1 MDGGDRYMIWQAIA
15 PVGREAE
22 NPYYFEKLYINIH
35 SIEELCYV
43 LYENAFLIDN
53 DIVSKGLADWIYK
66 ECGLTDLASTLYSLI
81 NQHAHAVAFVGTIFD
96 YVGYYTPEE
105 VKKAESILRMNVSM
119 SVFDKWK
126 AKADFLYENRHY
138 KLAIKEY
145 ERVLKAAGDGE
156 STLISHVY
164 NNMGVTY
171 MALYLADKAVEC
183 FRKAWDIDG
192 NEDAGRH
199 YAAAMRIKHSEAEYI
214 RLATTDE
221 LISRFGVEV
230 ESAFEEGKQT
240 FENTDKAKSM
250 NEIFALKDTGNASLY
265 YEEIGRMTERLK
277 SDYRDVVL
285 ESD

>member
-1 MDGGDRYMIWQAIA
+1 MIWQALA

-22 NPYYFEKLYINIH
+22 NPYYFEKLFINIY
-35 SIEELCYV
+35 SIEELCYA

-53 DIVSKGLADWIYK
+53 DIVNKGLADWIYK

-81 NQHAHAVAFVGTIFD
+81 NQHCQASSFVGTILD
-96 YVGYYTPEE
+96 YVGYYSAEE
-105 VKKAESILRMNVSM
+105 IRKAESILKMNVSM

-145 ERVLKAAGDGE
+145 ERVLQNCDTEEPGLK
-156 STLISHVY
+156 SRVL

-171 MALYLADKAVEC
+171 MALYLVDKAAEC
-183 FRKAWDIDG
+183 FLKAWEDYG
-192 NEDAGRH
+192 NEEAYTH
-199 YAAAMRIKHSEAEYI
+199 YVTAMRIKLSESDFIARASE
-214 RLATTDE
+214 DE
-221 LISRFGVEV
+221 RFAKTGVEV
-230 ESAFEEGKQT
+230 ESAIEAAKDSFEDSE
-240 FENTDKAKSM
+240 KAKRLK
-250 NEIFALKDTGNASLY
+250 ELFALKDTGNAALY
-265 YEEIGRMTERLK
+265 YEETARSVERLK